1 MTISQSAA
9 SNPTTVVSTP
19 FGDVRGLDRNAT
31 HVFKGIRFATAQRF
45 EAPVLITDWRTELD
59 ATMYGAQCH
68 QTPGMLERTFGS
80 GSLPMTEDC
89 LFLNVFMP
97 SAHADVL
104 RPVLVWIHG
113 GAFVNGS
120 GATPWYD
127 GSELASRADVV
138 VVTVNYRLG
147 AFGYLGDLNLG
158 TRDQIAALQWVHD
171 AIASFGGDPGNVT
184 IFGESAGG
192 SAVVALLATPPAT
205 GLFHRAF
212 AMSPSITQLRNAHR
226 ASEAE
231 SQFLAAARVSD
242 REQAL
247 SLTPDQ
253 MLDAQQLL
261 LRDVG
266 AGFSGF
272 SPTSGTSLIP
282 MPIRRAAAANPVPLV
297 LGTTRDEMQMFTAFS
312 PSLAQIDDATLEAMA
327 RARFGDELVATA
339 LEAYRSARPTANNSQ
354 LAAAIQTDETFR
366 VPARLLA
373 EDRAAAGMPT
383 WMYWFTWASTA
394 FGGVLGSC
402 HAIDV
407 PFAFHNL
414 NKKGVAAFTG
424 ESPERTQVAD
434 AYSEAIVG
442 LATTGRA
449 GWSQF
454 DSTRRSTLQ
463 VDVVTAVIDDPE
475 PEIRLLWE

>member
-1 MTISQSAA
+1 MTTSHSAA
-9 SNPTTVVSTP
+9 GAPTTVVRTP
-19 FGDVRGLDRNAT
+19 FGDVRGLDRDTT
-31 HVFKGIRFATAQRF
+31 HVFKGIRFATARRF
-45 EAPVLITDWRTELD
+45 EAPVPITDWRTELI
-59 ATMYGAQCH
+59 ATVYGAQCH

-89 LFLNVFMP
+89 LFLNVFTP
-97 SAHADVL
+97 SARTDVL

-120 GATPWYD
+120 GSTPWYD
-127 GSELASRADVV
+127 GSELARRSDVV

-147 AFGYLGDLNLG
+147 AFGFLGDLNLG
-158 TRDQIAALQWVHD
+158 VRDQIAALQWVHQ

-192 SAVVALLATPPAT
+192 SAVVALLATPTAT
-205 GLFHRAF
+205 PLVHRAF
-212 AMSPSITQLRNAHR
+212 AMSPSITQLRNADR
-226 ASEAE
+226 AREAE
-231 SQFLAAARVSD
+231 SQFLAAARVSS
-242 REQAL
+242 REQAMA
-247 SLTPDQ
+247 LTPDQ
-253 MLDAQQLL
+253 ILDAQQLL

-282 MPIRRAAAANPVPLV
+282 QPIRRAAAANPVPLV

-312 PSLAQIDDATLEAMA
+312 PSLAQIDDAALDAMA

-339 LEAYRSARPTANNSQ
+339 LDAYRSARPMASNSQ
-354 LAAAIQTDETFR
+354 IAAAIQTDETFR
-366 VPARLLA
+366 VPARRLA
-373 EDRAAAGMPT
+373 EDRAAAGTPT

-394 FGGVLGSC
+394 FGGSLGSC

-414 NKKGVAAFTG
+414 NKKGVEAFTG
-424 ESPERTQVAD
+424 DSPQRTAVAD
-434 AYSEAIVG
+434 AYTAAITG
-442 LATTGRA
+442 LAATGRA
-449 GWSQF
+449 GWSQYE
-454 DSTRRSTLQ
+454 STRRSTLQ

-475 PEIRLLWE
+475 PGIRSLWE

>member
-1 MTISQSAA
+1 MTTSHSAG

-19 FGDVRGLDRNAT
+19 FGDVRGLDRGAT

-45 EAPVLITDWRTELD
+45 GAPVPITDWRNELD

-68 QTPGMLERTFGS
+68 QTPGVLERTFGS

-89 LFLNVFMP
+89 LFLNVFRP
-97 SAHADVL
+97 SANTDVL

-127 GSELASRADVV
+127 GSELARRADVV

-147 AFGYLGDLNLG
+147 AFGFLGDLNLG
-158 TRDQIAALQWVHD
+158 THDQIAALQWVHD
-171 AIASFGGDPGNVT
+171 AIASFGGDPGTVT

-192 SAVVALLATPPAT
+192 SAIVALLATPSAT

-212 AMSPSITQLRNAHR
+212 AMSPSITQLRNADR

-231 SQFLAAARVSD
+231 SQFLAAAGVSD

-253 MLDAQQLL
+253 ILDAQQAL

-282 MPIRRAAAANPVPLV
+282 LPIRSAAAANPVPLV

-312 PSLAQIDDATLEAMA
+312 PSLAQLDDAALEAMA
-327 RARFGDELVATA
+327 GARFGAECVATA
-339 LEAYRSARPTANNSQ
+339 LDAYRSARPTANNSQ

-366 VPARLLA
+366 VPARRLA

-414 NKKGVAAFTG
+414 NKKGVEAFTG

-434 AYSEAIVG
+434 AYTEAITG
-442 LATTGRA
+442 LAVTGLA
-449 GWSQF
+449 GWSQY
-454 DSTRRSTLQ
+454 DSKRRSTLR
-463 VDVVTAVIDDPE
+463 VDVVTAVVDDPE